1 MNERLDSF
9 NIFSNLI
16 SFPYQKEL
24 VEQDGEL
31 NVLKII
37 VVIIRLNHKTY
48 IKNQNESCIKE
59 YIVLGEK

>member
-1 MNERLDSF
+1 MMVHCFLSQLRSCLE
-9 NIFSNLI
+9 
-16 SFPYQKEL
+16 KEL